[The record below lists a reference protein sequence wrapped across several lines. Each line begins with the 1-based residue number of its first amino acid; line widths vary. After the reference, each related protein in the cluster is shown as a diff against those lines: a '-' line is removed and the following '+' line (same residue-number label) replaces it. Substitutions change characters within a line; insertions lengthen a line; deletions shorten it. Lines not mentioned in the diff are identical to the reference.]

1 MGKWHI
7 QSTTSSLMY
16 LKFTDWLQKQ
26 RFVSF
31 VLKRKTALCFFSI
44 YVCVYCAYIESTV
57 VFFQSLIRVF
67 QICLLNVGHACMYVC
82 MCRVSSSTLL
92 WWSHLVWHLLR
103 YIFKRNFYLIG
114 PFTQVKR
121 NLGFYCNNLLAF
133 NSARK
138 TFNISSIALLIWLL
152 LLLYGV

>member
-1 MGKWHI
+1 MICMGKWHI

-16 LKFTDWLQKQ
+16 LKFTDWPQKQ
-26 RFVSF
+26 RFFSF

-92 WWSHLVWHLLR
+92 WWSHLVSHLLR
-103 YIFKRNFYLIG
+103 YTCG
-114 PFTQVKR
+114 
-121 NLGFYCNNLLAF
+121 
-133 NSARK
+133 SAIYKTYDFPIRVCDSSDIERK
-138 TFNISSIALLIWLL
+138 GAVFCSLQQF
-152 LLLYGV
+152 